1 MISSLSSKVARNMAT
16 MSHYAFK
23 EHLKFKCKQRGNTII
38 KCNES
43 FTSQT
48 CTRCGTLKKTNL
60 ETYTCTNCHLEIDRD
75 HMAARNIY
83 IKYMH
88 PYSIPP
94 QGSES
99 VSNRCNRASSIASFS
114 VEILDFL
121 GNQEF

>member
-1 MISSLSSKVARNMAT
+1 MHSSTMRNW
-16 MSHYAFK
+16 S
-23 EHLKFKCKQRGNTII
+23 KCKQRGKTII
-38 KCNES
+38 ECNES

-48 CTRCGTLKKTNL
+48 CTRCDTLENTNL
-60 ETYTCTNCHLEIDRD
+60 ETYTCDNCHLEIDRD

-83 IKYMH
+83 IKYLH

-99 VSNRCNRASSIASFS
+99 MSYHCNGETSISFS

-121 GNQEF
+121 GNQDF

>member
-1 MISSLSSKVARNMAT
+1 MLSSLSSKVARNMAT
-16 MSHYAFK
+16 MSHYALK
-23 EHLKFKCKQRGNTII
+23 ERLKFKCKQRG
-38 KCNES
+38 KAMMERNEV

-48 CTRCGTLKKTNL
+48 WTRCGTLKKTNL
-60 ETYTCTNCHLEIDRD
+60 EIYTCTRCHLEIDRD

-83 IKYMH
+83 IKYIH

-99 VSNRCNRASSIASFS
+99 VSDHCNGETSISFS

-121 GNQEF
+121 GNQDF

>member
-1 MISSLSSKVARNMAT
+1 MPRQQYLHNL
-16 MSHYAFK
+16 FK
-23 EHLKFKCKQRGNTII
+23 ERLKFKCKQRGKTII
-38 KCNES
+38 ECSES

-48 CTRCGTLKKTNL
+48 CTRCGTLKKTNV
-60 ETYTCTNCHLEIDRD
+60 ETYTCDNCYLEIDRD

-88 PYSIPP
+88 PYLIPT
-94 QGSES
+94 QASES

>member
-1 MISSLSSKVARNMAT
+1 MTSSLSSKVARNMAT

-23 EHLKFKCKQRGNTII
+23 ERLKFKCKQRGKTII
-38 KCNES
+38 ECNES

-48 CTRCGTLKKTNL
+48 CTRCGTLKKTNF
-60 ETYTCTNCHLEIDRD
+60 ETYTSTNCHLEVDRD

-83 IKYMH
+83 IKYLH

-94 QGSES
+94 QRGES
-99 VSNRCNRASSIASFS
+99 VSNHCNGESSISFS

-121 GNQEF
+121 GNQDF